1 MDTKLHYSKLDST
14 KKNVK
19 VPKSGFFVDPENLL
33 GETKPNLRKFV
44 TFYFDYEDDY
54 KLVVDRLGIKNRYFK
69 EHPHMNTPK
78 LLSLIK
84 DSPDDQ

>member
-1 MDTKLHYSKLDST
+1 VTKS
-14 KKNVK
+14 
-19 VPKSGFFVDPENLL
+19 
-33 GETKPNLRKFV
+33 NLRKFV